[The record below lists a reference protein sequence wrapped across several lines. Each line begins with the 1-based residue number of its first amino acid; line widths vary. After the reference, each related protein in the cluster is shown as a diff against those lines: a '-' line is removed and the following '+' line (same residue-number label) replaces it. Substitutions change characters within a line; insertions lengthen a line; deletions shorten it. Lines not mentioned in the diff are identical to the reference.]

1 MYLNRKTCL
10 GQAYS
15 KTMKLLVSSVIS
27 AAVLYGQAP
36 VIDLPR
42 GPLGDG
48 PFVFDTAE
56 QHKIKVTVITKNL
69 DRPFGMVF
77 LPGGNILVSER
88 GPGRLR
94 IVRDGVLD
102 PQPIGG
108 VPKVNSRA
116 NAGLYDFVLHPK
128 YAQNQWIYFAFSK
141 PSAQPA
147 SGVARD
153 QNNREGN
160 LSATVLAR
168 AKLQGNSLVQVQELY
183 STEQGTNVGGSRLAF
198 ALDGTILITTPAA
211 GEIQKAQDPM
221 SAYGKIL
228 RLNDDGTIPRDNPFV
243 GKQGYRPEIYSLG
256 HRDHLGLVVHPSGTI
271 FNAEHGPN
279 GGDEVNLIKPG
290 ANYGW
295 PVISFGRQYDGSR
308 ILPYKDGMEI
318 PQIVWVPSIGPSGIM
333 FYTGDKFPAW
343 KNNLFVGSARYG
355 EIRGFGHLE
364 RVVLNDKFED
374 IRRERLLDDLHQRF
388 RDVRQ
393 GPDGNIYAL
402 TDQEVGALLRIEP
415 AQP

>member
-1 MYLNRKTCL
+1 MIRT
-10 GQAYS
+10 
-15 KTMKLLVSSVIS
+15 LVS
-27 AAVLYGQAP
+27 AVLFTVALFGQGN

-48 PFVFDTAE
+48 PFTFDTAE
-56 QHKIKVTVITKNL
+56 QHKIKVTVITKAL
-69 DRPFGMVF
+69 DRPFGMAF

-88 GPGRLR
+88 GGQLRL
-94 IVRDGVLD
+94 VRDGVLN

-108 VPKVNSRA
+108 VPKVNARA
-116 NAGLYDFVLHPK
+116 NAGLYDFVLHPN

-141 PSAQPA
+141 P
-147 SGVARD
+147 G
-153 QNNREGN
+153 EGN

-168 AKLQGNSLVQVQELY
+168 AKLRGGALTEVQELY
-183 STEQGTNVGGSRLAF
+183 STEAGTNVGGSRLAF
-198 ALDGTILITTPAA
+198 AHDGTILMTTPAA
-211 GEIQKAQDPM
+211 GDVRKAQDPG

-228 RLNDDGTIPRDNPFV
+228 RLNDDGTIPRDNPFA
-243 GKQGYRPEIYSLG
+243 GKPGYRPEIYTLG
-256 HRDHLGLVVHPSGTI
+256 HRDHLGLVVHPSGAI

-295 PVISFGRQYDGSR
+295 PLISFGRQYDGTLIPR
-308 ILPYKDGMEI
+308 YKEGMEL
-318 PQIVWVPSIGPSGIM
+318 PQIFWVPSIGPSGIM

-355 EIRGFGHLE
+355 EIRGYGHLE

-374 IRRERLLDDLHQRF
+374 IRRERLLDDLHQRV

-393 GPDGNIYAL
+393 GPEGDIYVL

-415 AQP
+415 AP

>member
-1 MYLNRKTCL
+1 MLIFRILSPSMYLNRKTWL

-15 KTMKLLVSSVIS
+15 KTMKLLLSSVVF
-27 AAVLYGQAP
+27 AAVVYGQAN

-48 PFVFDTAE
+48 PFIFDTAE
-56 QHKIKVTVITKNL
+56 QHKIKVTVITKTL

-94 IVRDGVLD
+94 IIRDGVLD
-102 PQPIGG
+102 PKPVGG
-108 VPKVNSRA
+108 VPKVNARA
-116 NAGLYDFVLHPK
+116 NAGLYDFVLHPN

-141 PSAQPA
+141 P
-147 SGVARD
+147 GE
-153 QNNREGN
+153 NN

-168 AKLQGNSLVQVQELY
+168 AKLQGNSLTQVQELY
-183 STEQGTNVGGSRLAF
+183 TTEQGTNIGGSRLAF
-198 ALDGTILITTPAA
+198 ALDGKILITTPAA
-211 GEIQKAQDPM
+211 GEVQKAQDPM

-228 RLNDDGTIPRDNPFV
+228 RLNDDGSIPRDNPFV

-256 HRDHLGLVVHPSGTI
+256 HRDHLGLVVHPSGVI

-295 PVISFGRQYDGSR
+295 PLISFGRQYDGTR
-308 ILPYKDGMEI
+308 IPPYKEGMEI

>member
-1 MYLNRKTCL
+1 MLPRSTL
-10 GQAYS
+10 GRAAGNCAYS
-15 KTMKLLVSSVIS
+15 KTMTRVIVG
-27 AAVLYGQAP
+27 AALFAASLFGQAN
-36 VIDLPR
+36 VVDLPR

-48 PFVFDTAE
+48 PFLFDTAE
-56 QHKIKVTVITKNL
+56 QHKIKVTVMTKSL
-69 DRPFGMVF
+69 DRPFSLAF
-77 LPGGNILVSER
+77 LPGGNMLVSER
-88 GPGRLR
+88 GGKLR
-94 IVRDGVLD
+94 FIRDGVLD
-102 PQPIGG
+102 PHPVGG
-108 VPKVNSRA
+108 VPKVNARA

-128 YAQNQWIYFAFSK
+128 YAENQWIYFAFSK
-141 PSAQPA
+141 PL
-147 SGVARD
+147 
-153 QNNREGN
+153 EGN
-160 LSATVLAR
+160 QSATVLAR
-168 AKLQGNSLVQVQELY
+168 ARLKGMSLADVQELY
-183 STEQGTNVGGSRLAF
+183 STEPGTNIGGSRLAF
-198 ALDGTILITTPAA
+198 AHDGTILMTTPAA
-211 GEIQKAQDPM
+211 GDVQKAQDPG

-228 RLNDDGTIPRDNPFV
+228 RLNDDGSIPRDNPFV
-243 GKQGYRPEIYSLG
+243 GKPGYRPEIYTLG

-295 PVISFGRQYDGSR
+295 PLISFGRQYDGTR
-308 ILPYKDGMEI
+308 IPVYKEGLEI

-355 EIRGFGHLE
+355 EIRGYGHLE

-374 IRRERLLDDLHQRF
+374 IRRERLLDDLHQRV

-393 GPDGNIYAL
+393 GPEGDIYVL

-415 AQP
+415 AP

>member
-1 MYLNRKTCL
+1 
-10 GQAYS
+10 
-15 KTMKLLVSSVIS
+15 MKHPVL
-27 AAVLYGQAP
+27 AAVLFASVLYGQAN

-42 GPLGDG
+42 APLGDG
-48 PFVFDTAE
+48 PFIFDTAE
-56 QHKIKVTVITKNL
+56 QHKIKVTVITKAL
-69 DRPFGMVF
+69 DRPFGITF

-108 VPKVNSRA
+108 VPKVNARA

-141 PSAQPA
+141 P
-147 SGVARD
+147 G
-153 QNNREGN
+153 EGN

-168 AKLQGNSLVQVQELY
+168 AKLQGNSLTQVQELY
-183 STEQGTNVGGSRLAF
+183 STEQGTNIGGSRLAF
-198 ALDGTILITTPAA
+198 ALDGKILMTTPAA
-211 GEIQKAQDPM
+211 GEVEKAQDPM

-228 RLNDDGTIPRDNPFV
+228 RLNDDGSIPRDNPFV
-243 GKQGYRPEIYSLG
+243 GKQGFRPEIYSLG
-256 HRDHLGLVVHPSGTI
+256 HRDHLGLVVHSSGTI

-308 ILPYKDGMEI
+308 ILPYKEGMEI

-402 TDQEVGALLRIEP
+402 TDQEVGALLKIEP
-415 AQP
+415 VQ

>member
-1 MYLNRKTCL
+1 
-10 GQAYS
+10 
-15 KTMKLLVSSVIS
+15 MKHPLFCALTF
-27 AAVLYGQAP
+27 AGVLYGQAN

-48 PFVFDTAE
+48 PFIFDTAE
-56 QHKIKVTVITKNL
+56 QHKIKVTVITKTL

-94 IVRDGVLD
+94 IIRDGVLD

-108 VPKVNSRA
+108 VPKVNARA

-141 PSAQPA
+141 P
-147 SGVARD
+147 G
-153 QNNREGN
+153 EGN

-168 AKLQGNSLVQVQELY
+168 AKLQGNSLTQVQELY
-183 STEQGTNVGGSRLAF
+183 STEQGTNIGGSRLAF

-228 RLNDDGTIPRDNPFV
+228 RLNDDGSIPRDNPFI

-295 PVISFGRQYDGSR
+295 PAISFGRQYDGSR
-308 ILPYKDGMEI
+308 IPPYKEGMEI

-402 TDQEVGALLRIEP
+402 TDQEVGALLKIEP
-415 AQP
+415 AQ

>member
-1 MYLNRKTCL
+1 MIRTFLCAAL
-10 GQAYS
+10 SAAALFGQAN
-15 KTMKLLVSSVIS
+15 VV
-27 AAVLYGQAP
+27 
-36 VIDLPR
+36 DLPR

-48 PFVFDTAE
+48 PFIYDTAE
-56 QHKIKVTVITKNL
+56 QHKIKVTVMTKTL
-69 DRPFGMVF
+69 DRPFGMAF
-77 LPGGNILVSER
+77 LPGGNILISER
-88 GPGRLR
+88 GPGKLLM
-94 IVRDGVLD
+94 VRDGVLD
-102 PQPIGG
+102 PQPIAG
-108 VPKVNSRA
+108 VPKVNSRG

-128 YAQNQWIYFAFSK
+128 YAENQWIYFAFSK
-141 PSAQPA
+141 P
-147 SGVARD
+147 G
-153 QNNREGN
+153 EGN
-160 LSATVLAR
+160 LSSTVLAR
-168 AKLQGNSLVQVQELY
+168 AHLRSNALTDVQELY
-183 STEQGTNVGGSRLAF
+183 STEPGTNIGGSRLAF
-198 ALDGTILITTPAA
+198 AHDGTILMTTPAA
-211 GEIQKAQDPM
+211 GDTQKAQDPA

-243 GKQGYRPEIYSLG
+243 GKAGYRPEIYTLG
-256 HRDHLGLVVHPSGTI
+256 HRDHLGLIVHPSGTI

-295 PVISFGRQYDGSR
+295 PLISFGRQYDGSR
-308 ILPYKDGMEI
+308 ILPYKEGMEL

-402 TDQEVGALLRIEP
+402 TDQEVGALLKIEP
-415 AQP
+415 AQ

>member
-1 MYLNRKTCL
+1 MEKLVFRTISSS
-10 GQAYS
+10 AYS
-15 KTMKLLVSSVIS
+15 ITMKHPLFVAV
-27 AAVLYGQAP
+27 AFAVVLYGQAN

-42 GPLGDG
+42 SPLGNG
-48 PFVFDTAE
+48 PFIFDTAE

-69 DRPFGMVF
+69 DRPFGIVF

-94 IVRDGVLD
+94 IIRDGVLD

-141 PSAQPA
+141 P
-147 SGVARD
+147 G
-153 QNNREGN
+153 EGN

-168 AKLQGNSLVQVQELY
+168 AKLQGNSLTQVQELY
-183 STEQGTNVGGSRLAF
+183 STEPGTNVGGSRLAF

-295 PVISFGRQYDGSR
+295 PVISFGRNYDGSR
-308 ILPYKDGMEI
+308 IPPFKEGMEI

-355 EIRGFGHLE
+355 EIRGFGHIE

-402 TDQEVGALLRIEP
+402 TDQEVGALLKIEP
-415 AQP
+415 AQ

>member
-1 MYLNRKTCL
+1 MRHPLLCAAL
-10 GQAYS
+10 LPAVVFGQAN
-15 KTMKLLVSSVIS
+15 
-27 AAVLYGQAP
+27 

-42 GPLGDG
+42 EPLGDG
-48 PFVFDTAE
+48 PFIFDTAE
-56 QHKIKVTVITKNL
+56 QHKIRVTVMTKAL
-69 DRPFGMVF
+69 ERPFGMAF
-77 LPGGNILVSER
+77 LPGGDILVSER
-88 GPGRLR
+88 GGRLR
-94 IVRDGVLD
+94 IVRDGRLD
-102 PQPIGG
+102 PQPLGG
-108 VPKVNSRA
+108 VPRVNARA
-116 NAGLYDFVLHPK
+116 NSGLYDFVLHPD
-128 YAQNQWIYFAFSK
+128 YARNQWIYFAFSK
-141 PSAQPA
+141 P
-147 SGVARD
+147 G
-153 QNNREGN
+153 EGN

-168 AKLQGNSLVQVQELY
+168 AKLQGNSLAEVQELY
-183 STEQGTNVGGSRLAF
+183 STEPGTNIGGSRLAF
-198 ALDGTILITTPAA
+198 ALDGKILMTTPAA
-211 GEIQKAQDPM
+211 GVVEKAQDPL

-243 GKQGYRPEIYSLG
+243 GRPGYRPEIYSLG
-256 HRDHLGLVVHPSGTI
+256 HRDHLGLIVHPSGAI

-295 PVISFGRQYDGSR
+295 PVISFGRQYDGTR
-308 ILPYKDGMEI
+308 IPPTKEGMEI

-374 IRRERLLDDLHQRF
+374 IRREIVLGDLHQRF

-415 AQP
+415 AP

>member
-1 MYLNRKTCL
+1 
-10 GQAYS
+10 
-15 KTMKLLVSSVIS
+15 MKPLLLS
-27 AAVLYGQAP
+27 AAVFAAVLCVVKLHGQAP

-48 PFVFDTAE
+48 PFTFDTAE
-56 QHKIKVTVITKNL
+56 QHKIKVTVMTKAL
-69 DRPFGMVF
+69 DRPFGIAF
-77 LPGGNILVSER
+77 LPGGNMLVSER

-102 PQPIGG
+102 PRPIEGL
-108 VPKVNSRA
+108 PKINARA
-116 NAGLYDFVLHPK
+116 NAGLYDLVLHPN
-128 YAQNQWIYFAFSK
+128 YAQNQWIYFAYSK
-141 PSAQPA
+141 P
-147 SGVARD
+147 G
-153 QNNREGN
+153 EGM

-168 AKLQGNSLVQVQELY
+168 AKLQGNALTQLQELY
-183 STEQGTNVGGSRLAF
+183 STEQGTNIGGSRLAF
-198 ALDGTILITTPAA
+198 AQDGKILMTTPAA
-211 GEIQKAQDPM
+211 GDTQKAQDPM

-228 RLNDDGTIPRDNPFV
+228 RLNDDGTIPRDNPFA
-243 GKQGYRPEIYSLG
+243 GKQGYRPEIYTMG
-256 HRDHLGLVVHPSGTI
+256 HRDHLGLTVHPSGTI

-308 ILPYKDGMEI
+308 ILPFKEGMEI
-318 PQIVWVPSIGPSGIM
+318 PQIVWVPSIGPSGLM

-402 TDQEVGALLRIEP
+402 TDQEVGALLKIEP
-415 AQP
+415 AQ

>member
-1 MYLNRKTCL
+1 
-10 GQAYS
+10 
-15 KTMKLLVSSVIS
+15 MKHLSFRATIF
-27 AAVLYGQAP
+27 AAVLFAAKLHGQAN

-42 GPLGDG
+42 APLGDG
-48 PFVFDTAE
+48 PFIFDTAE
-56 QHKIKVTVITKNL
+56 QHKIKVTVITKAL
-69 DRPFGMVF
+69 TSPFGIAF

-88 GPGRLR
+88 GGKLR

-108 VPKVNSRA
+108 VPKVNARA
-116 NAGLYDFVLHPK
+116 NAGLYDFVLHPQ
-128 YAQNQWIYFAFSK
+128 YAQNHWIYFAFSK
-141 PSAQPA
+141 P
-147 SGVARD
+147 G
-153 QNNREGN
+153 EGN

-168 AKLQGNSLVQVQELY
+168 AKLQGNSLTQVQELY
-183 STEQGTNVGGSRLAF
+183 STEPGTNIGGSRLAF
-198 ALDGTILITTPAA
+198 ALDGKILMTTPAA
-211 GEIQKAQDPM
+211 GDVGKAQDPM

-243 GKQGYRPEIYSLG
+243 GKQGYRPEIYTLG
-256 HRDHLGLVVHPSGTI
+256 HRDQLGLVVHSSGTI

-279 GGDEVNLIKPG
+279 GGDEVNLLKPG

-308 ILPYKDGMEI
+308 IPPYKEGMEI
-318 PQIVWVPSIGPSGIM
+318 PQIVWVPSIGPSGLM

-402 TDQEVGALLRIEP
+402 TDQEVGALLKIEP
-415 AQP
+415 AP

>member
-1 MYLNRKTCL
+1 MIAIADVICRTMSSP
-10 GQAYS
+10 AYS
-15 KTMKLLVSSVIS
+15 ITMKHLLFSAVLF
-27 AAVLYGQAP
+27 AAVLHGQAN

-42 GPLGDG
+42 APLGNG
-48 PFVFDTAE
+48 PFIFDTAE
-56 QHKIKVTVITKNL
+56 QHKIKVTVITKAL
-69 DRPFGMVF
+69 DRPFGIAF

-108 VPKVNSRA
+108 VPKVNARA
-116 NAGLYDFVLHPK
+116 NAGLYDFVLHPN

-141 PSAQPA
+141 P
-147 SGVARD
+147 G
-153 QNNREGN
+153 EGN

-168 AKLQGNSLVQVQELY
+168 AKLQGNSLTQVQELY
-183 STEQGTNVGGSRLAF
+183 STEQGTNIGGSRLAF
-198 ALDGTILITTPAA
+198 ALDGKILMTTPAA
-211 GEIQKAQDPM
+211 GEVEKAQDPM

-228 RLNDDGTIPRDNPFV
+228 RLNDDGSIPRDNPFV

-256 HRDHLGLVVHPSGTI
+256 HRDHLGLVVHSSGTI

-308 ILPYKDGMEI
+308 ILPYKEGMEI

-402 TDQEVGALLRIEP
+402 TDQEVGALLKIEP
-415 AQP
+415 VQ

>member
-1 MYLNRKTCL
+1 MRHHLI
-10 GQAYS
+10 
-15 KTMKLLVSSVIS
+15 SVAIL
-27 AAVLYGQAP
+27 AAVLHGQGN

-42 GPLGDG
+42 APLGDG
-48 PFVFDTAE
+48 PFIFDTAE
-56 QHKIKVTVITKNL
+56 QHKIKVTVITKAL
-69 DRPFGMVF
+69 DRPFGITF

-88 GPGRLR
+88 GGKLR
-94 IVRDGVLD
+94 IIRDGVLD
-102 PQPIGG
+102 AQPIGG

-116 NAGLYDFVLHPK
+116 NAGLYDFVLHPE

-141 PSAQPA
+141 P
-147 SGVARD
+147 GEGD
-153 QNNREGN
+153 Q
-160 LSATVLAR
+160 SATVLAR
-168 AKLQGNSLVQVQELY
+168 GKLQGNSLLQVQELY
-183 STEQGTNVGGSRLAF
+183 STEPGTNVGGSRLAF
-198 ALDGTILITTPAA
+198 APDGRILITTPAA
-211 GEIQKAQDPM
+211 GVVEKAQDPG

-228 RLNDDGTIPRDNPFV
+228 RLNDDGSIPRDNPFA
-243 GKQGYRPEIYSLG
+243 GKPGYRPEIYTLG
-256 HRDHLGLVVHPSGTI
+256 HRDQLGLVVHPSGTI

-295 PVISFGRQYDGSR
+295 PVISFGRQYDGTR
-308 ILPYKDGMEI
+308 IPPYKEGMEI

-374 IRRERLLDDLHQRF
+374 IRREMIMGDLHQRF

-402 TDQEVGALLRIEP
+402 TDQEVGALLKIEP
-415 AQP
+415 AR

>member
-1 MYLNRKTCL
+1 MYLNPKSAPE
-10 GQAYS
+10 QAYS
-15 KTMKLLVSSVIS
+15 RTMKHALLTAAMF
-27 AAVLYGQAP
+27 AAVLYGQAN

-42 GPLGDG
+42 APLGDG
-48 PFVFDTAE
+48 PFIFDTAE
-56 QHKIKVTVITKNL
+56 QHKIKVTVITKAL
-69 DRPFGMVF
+69 DRPFGIAF

-116 NAGLYDFVLHPK
+116 NAGLYDFVLHPN

-141 PSAQPA
+141 
-147 SGVARD
+147 SG
-153 QNNREGN
+153 EGN

-168 AKLQGNSLVQVQELY
+168 AKLQGNSLTQVQELY
-183 STEQGTNVGGSRLAF
+183 STEEGTNVGGSRLAF
-198 ALDGTILITTPAA
+198 ALDGKILMTTPAA
-211 GEIQKAQDPM
+211 GEVEKAQDPA

-243 GKQGYRPEIYSLG
+243 GKQGYRPEIYTLG
-256 HRDHLGLVVHPSGTI
+256 HRDHLGLVVHSSGTI

-308 ILPYKDGMEI
+308 ILPYKEGMEI

-402 TDQEVGALLRIEP
+402 TDQEVGALLKIEP
-415 AQP
+415 AP

>member
-1 MYLNRKTCL
+1 MIRT
-10 GQAYS
+10 
-15 KTMKLLVSSVIS
+15 LVS
-27 AAVLYGQAP
+27 AALFAATLFGQGK

-42 GPLGDG
+42 SPLGDG
-48 PFVFDTAE
+48 PWVFDTAE
-56 QHKIKVTVITKNL
+56 QHQIKVTVITKAL
-69 DRPFGMVF
+69 DRPFGMAF

-88 GPGRLR
+88 GGNLRL
-94 IVRDGVLD
+94 VRDGVLD

-108 VPKVNSRA
+108 VPKVNARA
-116 NAGLYDFVLHPK
+116 NAGLYDFVLHPN
-128 YAQNQWIYFAFSK
+128 YARNQWIYFAFSK
-141 PSAQPA
+141 P
-147 SGVARD
+147 G
-153 QNNREGN
+153 EGN

-168 AKLQGNSLVQVQELY
+168 AKLRGSSLTEVQELY
-183 STEQGTNVGGSRLAF
+183 STEPGTNVGGSRLAF
-198 ALDGTILITTPAA
+198 AHDGTILMTTPAA
-211 GEIQKAQDPM
+211 GDVQKAQDPG

-243 GKQGYRPEIYSLG
+243 GKPGYRPEIYTLG
-256 HRDHLGLVVHPSGTI
+256 HRDHLGLVVHPSGAI

-295 PVISFGRQYDGSR
+295 PLISFGRQYDGTLIPR
-308 ILPYKDGMEI
+308 YKEGMEL
-318 PQIVWVPSIGPSGIM
+318 PQIFWVPSIGPSGIM

-355 EIRGFGHLE
+355 EIRGYGHLE

-374 IRRERLLDDLHQRF
+374 IRRERLLDDLHQRV

-393 GPDGNIYAL
+393 GPEGDIYVL

-415 AQP
+415 AP

>member
-1 MYLNRKTCL
+1 MEKLVFRTISSS
-10 GQAYS
+10 AYS
-15 KTMKLLVSSVIS
+15 ITMKHPLFVAV
-27 AAVLYGQAP
+27 AFAVVLYGQAN

-42 GPLGDG
+42 SPLGNG
-48 PFVFDTAE
+48 PFIFDTAE

-94 IVRDGVLD
+94 IIRDGVLD

-141 PSAQPA
+141 P
-147 SGVARD
+147 G
-153 QNNREGN
+153 EGN

-168 AKLQGNSLVQVQELY
+168 AKLQGNSLTQVQELY
-183 STEQGTNVGGSRLAF
+183 STEPGTNVGGSRLAF

-295 PVISFGRQYDGSR
+295 PVISFGRNYDGSR
-308 ILPYKDGMEI
+308 IPPFKEGMEI

-402 TDQEVGALLRIEP
+402 TDQEVGALLKIEP
-415 AQP
+415 AQ